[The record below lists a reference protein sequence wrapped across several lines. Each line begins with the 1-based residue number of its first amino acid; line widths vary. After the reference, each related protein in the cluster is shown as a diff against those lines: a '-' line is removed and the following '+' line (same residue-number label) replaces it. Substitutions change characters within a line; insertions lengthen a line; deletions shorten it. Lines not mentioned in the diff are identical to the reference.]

1 VNIVNSLKS
10 VEEKL
15 EINRQIL
22 SANYHAQNFLR
33 DNKLDE
39 VKINQGLIL
48 SKINKSIVST
58 DIKDYEF
65 KVFSQWG
72 EDGII
77 QYLISALNIRNK
89 TFIEFGVEDFSESN
103 CRFLLM
109 NNNWSGFV
117 IDGSSSNIARLQSS
131 YYFWKYQ
138 LNAVDAFITKDNIN
152 ELVRLSGFDED
163 LGVLSVDLDGID
175 YFVLEAIEAYKPR
188 ILICEYNAVFGP
200 IRKITVPYD
209 EKFFR
214 TQKHYSNLYFGASL
228 GALVFLAKRK
238 GYSLVGTNT
247 AGVNA
252 FFVRDDLLNE
262 KVQPITL
269 ENGYTSSKFRESRNK
284 DGYLTL
290 VAGEERIKVIAGLDV
305 LNVES
310 NELEKL

>member
-1 VNIVNSLKS
+1 
-10 VEEKL
+10 
-15 EINRQIL
+15 
-22 SANYHAQNFLR
+22 
-33 DNKLDE
+33 
-39 VKINQGLIL
+39 
-48 SKINKSIVST
+48 
-58 DIKDYEF
+58 
-65 KVFSQWG
+65 
-72 EDGII
+72 
-77 QYLISALNIRNK
+77 
-89 TFIEFGVEDFSESN
+89 
-103 CRFLLM
+103 M